1 MKKGKQRVLSLF
13 LSLVTVV
20 QMAAVSPAAFAAEPE
35 EDESQTITLPGSGT
49 KDAPYQIANAEDLAA
64 AVEAINQGGD
74 YESAV
79 YELTEDIQLEE
90 DFQPIKTFSGVL
102 DGSGHTITG
111 LRVNSDT
118 VRAALMEVNKGT
130 IRDLGLTEVK
140 ISGSPTNGDVK
151 RAAFAIENRGTVEEC
166 YASGSLSGGWR
177 VGGIVT
183 ENYGSVQNCYF
194 IGRVNGNWETG
205 GIAAWC
211 ADTNNSITNCYAS
224 VSGSAT
230 ASSVGVITG
239 YAYKETTL
247 TGNVALTGELTSPGS
262 ISRICGKEKTTPISY
277 AHNLSCEDV
286 TINGATVSDGKAD
299 NMQGLNKTAAELMQ
313 EATYTGIGWDFD
325 SVWTMDETLGRP
337 VLRACREKAA
347 AGSGEDPAED
357 RQTFTVE
364 SPDRSIVATVFVSEN
379 GNLGYSVRKNE
390 TDVLLRASLGLT
402 VNGENL
408 GQGVTLGE
416 PETTTLDETY
426 ETRGMH
432 TQARNR
438 YNQSAFLVS
447 KTGSS
452 QTMILNFRVY
462 DDGIAVQYQ
471 MPEGS
476 VTISGDDTRF
486 ALPTDAKA
494 FFQYGDNADGSE
506 SYEGIRN
513 MQGVT
518 TASTVSGIQEGRLL
532 CCLPTFQ
539 LKNNAAYVCITEAN
553 LYDWSGM
560 GLRAEENGVLHAE
573 YWDKN
578 GKTFET
584 ESDSPWRVAIIADNL
599 TDFVNSDMVTNVSD
613 PQDTSLFADKS
624 YIKPGR
630 SVWTTQGGGA
640 STVEGYKE
648 YSKYASQLGI
658 EYNLIEARDG
668 FGSTLNEQFAAIK
681 DIVDYS
687 AALENPVKIWIW
699 EDAPTTRYEG
709 GLYLED
715 NARDFLRRCKDAG
728 VVGVKIDHIHSEAP
742 DKVSFYHDFTKLAA
756 EYGIMVSYHNPMKP
770 TGLSRTYPNEMTRE
784 AIRGLQY
791 KTDPNENA
799 ILPFTRLL
807 AGGADYTPLNFSNSS
822 KLGAASW
829 THMLANTVIMTSS
842 YLQLSENPKNLLDK
856 VYTDFIKEV
865 PTVWDETTVLK
876 QSEIGTAA
884 AYLRRSGDDWY
895 LAVQNA
901 DQGKQT
907 MTFALDFL
915 GEGDWYADIYYDN
928 MNVAASVK
936 RKVEKVTAQDSLN
949 AEIRSGGGYVVRL
962 TQTPVS
968 YEPEEDKTYEIH
980 TVEDLNLIRQHPDA
994 SFILKADLTL
1004 SGVFQP
1010 IPELN
1015 GTLDGAGHTISG
1027 LTVSTTATSA
1037 ALILQNNGT
1046 IKNLGLTDV
1055 QIDGSYTPDN
1065 SWRAALC
1072 IKNYGTIE
1080 QCYALGTVKGGHR
1093 NGGLVSENYN
1103 TIQNCYF
1110 LGDLESNWETGG
1122 ITSFNYNGT
1131 ATVKNCYA
1139 GGNYVSRMNN
1149 MGFISGYA
1157 YNGTR
1162 MTGNVALYGGIK
1174 GTDNLARICGRNNGV
1189 DENTTYQKNLACADI
1204 TVNGQTVS
1212 GGAANNKN
1220 GADKTAAELKNQATY
1235 EALGWDFSNVWTM
1248 DEVLG
1253 RPVLKAVAE
1262 KTVQREINTAD
1273 TLWRYL
1279 DDGTDPAAGASNRT
1293 AWTLPGV
1300 DDSAWSTGK
1309 GSFGAKNGKIADLG
1323 SGCIPKTLLSQY
1335 KTDGTDKEAFFF
1347 RTTVTVADA
1356 KAVKAITGSILYDDA
1371 AIVYLNGHR
1380 IAAFDADSI
1389 SANIQY
1395 GGSNAGDPKTG
1406 TIDLS
1411 DAVSLGY
1418 LNNGENT
1425 VAVEIHQGR
1434 SSSSDI
1440 YMDFTSLQ
1448 FETEAPVKVIEQNSI
1463 SMNPGSNEAEMNFT
1477 WYANVPEAGTL
1488 WIAKADQLVNGAM
1501 PADAETVT
1509 ATAAQA
1515 NKSGFYSNQCIVTGL
1530 EPDTRY
1536 AYQLVNGEKT
1546 SEIYTFK
1553 TAKSGAFKFL
1563 LAGDPQMGASGNVTN
1578 DKNGWAKTLKAAVEK
1593 VPDAAFLLSA
1603 GDQVNTAT
1611 DENQYSAYLEQ
1622 SQLYDLPVATVVGNH
1637 DTGKNSPYDQHFNV
1651 PNESETYGVTPAG
1664 GDYYFVYNNVLFM
1677 VLNTNNLS
1685 TAEHKA
1691 FMEQAIKATA
1701 DQNITWKI
1709 VTLHQSIYTVAIH
1722 YNNDGTQRREQL
1734 APVFK
1739 ELGIDVVLQGHDH
1752 VYCRTYMMDELTPIT
1767 KSDKYEY
1774 ANGTDK
1780 APTAVTD
1787 PDGILYITANS
1798 ASGSKH
1804 YDIKTSVDFPYS
1816 AVQNQERV
1824 PNISEVTVSD
1834 NQFKITTYRTSDMTV
1849 VDEFTI
1855 NRTTEKAE
1863 QTAPAAPT
1871 LETRTQTSI
1880 TLNTVA
1886 PNENGAGA
1894 QYSRDGGETWQDSP
1908 KFTGLAS
1915 GTSYTFVVRYGE
1927 TDAYAPSAASPA
1939 AVFSTLSESS
1949 GSHSSDSSDSSYI
1962 VSVPSV
1968 KNGTVTVS
1976 PKSASKGDTV
1986 TITVKP
1992 DSGYQLDDLTVID
2005 KNGDELKLTDK
2016 GSGKYTFTM
2025 PSSKVEINAAF
2036 VKEAE
2041 TSPFNDVPT
2050 NAYYCEAV
2058 KWAQEKGITGGIG
2071 NGLFGS
2077 SQPCTRAQIVTFLW
2091 RAAGSPEPKSMSS
2104 FSDVSTGSYYAK
2116 AVAWAVEN
2124 GITTGTGDGKFS
2136 PDATCTR
2143 AQSVTFLYRVL
2154 GKLAGSK
2161 VTFSDVPTDSYYADA
2176 VAWAVEN
2183 GVTKGIRNGLFGP
2196 DNSCTRAQI
2205 VTLLY
2210 RAYQGK

>member
-1 MKKGKQRVLSLF
+1 MRKGKQRMLSLF

-20 QMAAVSPAAFAAEPE
+20 QIAAVSPAAFAAEPE
-35 EDESQTITLPGSGT
+35 EDGPQTIALQGSGT
-49 KDAPYQIANAEDLAA
+49 EQDPYQIADAENLAA
-64 AVEAINQGGD
+64 AVEAINQGGN

-286 TINGATVSDGKAD
+286 TINGATVSDGAAD
-299 NMQGLNKTAAELMQ
+299 NKQGLDKNAQELMR
-313 EATYTGIGWDFD
+313 EETYTGIGWDFD
-325 SVWTMDETLGRP
+325 SVWTMDETRGRP
-337 VLRACREKAA
+337 VLQACREKAA
-347 AGSGEDPAED
+347 DDSKEDPAKD
-357 RQTFTVE
+357 RQSFTVE
-364 SPDRSIVATVFVSEN
+364 SPDSSIVATVFVSEN
-379 GNLGYSVRKNE
+379 GDLGYSVRKNE

-402 VNGENL
+402 VNGQDL
-408 GQGVTLGE
+408 GRGVTLGK
-416 PETTTLDETY
+416 PVETTLNETY

-432 TQARNR
+432 TQARNH

-447 KTGSS
+447 KADGN
-452 QTMILNFRVY
+452 QTMTLNFRVY

-471 MPEGS
+471 MPDSS

-613 PQDTSLFADKS
+613 SEDTSLFADKS
-624 YIKPGR
+624 YIQPGR

-709 GLYLED
+709 GLYPEN
-715 NARDFLRRCKDAG
+715 NARDFLQRCKDAG

-770 TGLSRTYPNEMTRE
+770 TGLSRTYPNEITRE

-822 KLGAASW
+822 KLGASSW
-829 THMLANTVIMTSS
+829 THMLANTVIMTSA
-842 YLQLSENPKNLLDK
+842 YLQLSENPQNLLDK

-865 PTVWDETTVLK
+865 PTVWDETIVLD
-876 QSEIGTAA
+876 QSEIGKAA
-884 AYLRRSGDDWY
+884 AYLRRSGRDWY

-907 MTFALDFL
+907 MTFNLQFL

-936 RKVEKVTAQDSLN
+936 RKVEKVTAKDSLT

-968 YEPEEDKTYEIH
+968 YESEEDKTYEIH
-980 TVEDLNLIRQHPDA
+980 TAADLDLIRQHPDA
-994 SFILKADLTL
+994 SFTLKADLTL

-1027 LTVSTTATSA
+1027 LTVSATDASA

-1046 IKNLGLTDV
+1046 VKNLGLADV
-1055 QIDGSYTPDN
+1055 QMDGPYTPDN

-1093 NGGLVSENYN
+1093 NGGLVSENYS
-1103 TIQNCYF
+1103 TIENCYF

-1122 ITSFNYNGT
+1122 ITSFNYNGS
-1131 ATVKNCYA
+1131 ATVQNCYA

-1157 YNGTR
+1157 YGGTR
-1162 MTGNVALYGGIK
+1162 MIGNVALYGGIK
-1174 GTDNLARICGRNNGV
+1174 GTDNLARICGRNYGV

-1248 DEVLG
+1248 DEALG

-1262 KTVQREINTAD
+1262 KAVQREINTAD

-1300 DDSAWSTGK
+1300 DDSAWKTGK
-1309 GSFGAKNGKIADLG
+1309 GSFGAKKGEIKDLG
-1323 SGCIPKTLLSQY
+1323 GGCTPNTLLSQY

-1347 RTTVTVADA
+1347 RTTVTVDDPTE
-1356 KAVKAITGSILYDDA
+1356 VKAITGSILYDDA
-1371 AIVYLNGHR
+1371 AIVYLNGQR

-1389 SANIQY
+1389 TGNLQY
-1395 GGSNAGDPKTG
+1395 GGSNAADPKTG
-1406 TIDLS
+1406 EIHVTDSAILKCLR
-1411 DAVSLGY
+1411 A
-1418 LNNGENT
+1418 GENT
-1425 VAVEIHQGR
+1425 VAVELHQGR
-1434 SSSSDI
+1434 SNSSDI
-1440 YMDFTSLQ
+1440 YMDMTAMH
-1448 FETEAPVKVIEQNSI
+1448 FEKAVKVVQNSI
-1463 SMNPGSNEAEMNFT
+1463 SLNPGSNESQMNFT

-1488 WIAKADQLVNGAM
+1488 LIVKADHLANGTM
-1501 PADAETVT
+1501 PADAKTVT
-1509 ATAAQA
+1509 AFASQA
-1515 NKSGFYSNQCIVTGL
+1515 NKSGFYSNQCTVTGL
-1530 EPDTRY
+1530 EAGTQY
-1536 AYQLVNGEKT
+1536 AYQLVNGDT
-1546 SEIYTFK
+1546 SSEIHTFT

-1563 LAGDPQMGASGNVTN
+1563 FAGDPQLGASGNLN
-1578 DKNGWAKTLKAAVEK
+1578 SDNSGWAQTLKAAVEK

-1603 GDQVNTAT
+1603 GDQVNTA
-1611 DENQYSAYLEQ
+1611 DNEVQYSAYLEQ

-1637 DTGKNSPYDQHFNV
+1637 DSARNSYDQHFNV
-1651 PNESETYGVTPAG
+1651 PNESDKGKTAASADYWFRYGNT
-1664 GDYYFVYNNVLFM
+1664 LFL
-1677 VLNTNNLS
+1677 VLNVNNRS

-1691 FMEQAIKATA
+1691 FMEDAIAQNTDAAWKVVAMHHSVYSVANHATE
-1701 DQNITWKI
+1701 
-1709 VTLHQSIYTVAIH
+1709 
-1722 YNNDGTQRREQL
+1722 NDILQRRNEL
-1734 APVFK
+1734 VPVFK
-1739 ELGIDVVLQGHDH
+1739 ALDIDVVLQGHDH
-1752 VYCRTYMMDELTPIT
+1752 VYVRSYMMDGLTP
-1767 KSDKYEY
+1767 
-1774 ANGTDK
+1774 
-1780 APTAVTD
+1780 VTD
-1787 PDGILYITANS
+1787 AAEYDTAEKNSVTDTDDILYITANS
-1798 ASGSKH
+1798 ASGSK
-1804 YDIKTSVDFPYS
+1804 YYTI
-1816 AVQNQERV
+1816 QNQEFPYAAVKSQERTPTYSKV
-1824 PNISEVTVSD
+1824 SVSD
-1834 NQFKITTYRTSDMTV
+1834 GQFQITTYRTNDGSV
-1849 VDEFTI
+1849 LDEFTI

-1863 QTAPAAPT
+1863 QAAPAAPT
-1871 LETRTQTSI
+1871 LKTCTQTSI
-1880 TLNTVA
+1880 ILSTVT
-1886 PNENGAGA
+1886 PNENGASA
-1894 QYSRDGGETWQDSP
+1894 QYSRDGGETWQDYP
-1908 KFTGLAS
+1908 EFTGLAS

-1939 AVFSTLSESS
+1939 AMFSTLSGSSSSHSS
-1949 GSHSSDSSDSSYI
+1949 GSADNSYI

-1992 DSGYQLDDLTVID
+1992 DSGYQLDDLTVTD
-2005 KNGDELKLTDK
+2005 KNGDKLKLTDK
-2016 GSGKYTFTM
+2016 GSGEYTFTM
-2025 PSSKVEINAAF
+2025 PASKVEVNAAF
-2036 VKEAE
+2036 AKEAE
-2041 TSPFNDVPT
+2041 TSLFSDVPT

-2058 KWAQEKGITGGIG
+2058 KWAQEKSITGGIG
-2071 NGLFGS
+2071 NGLFGPN
-2077 SQPCTRAQIVTFLW
+2077 QPCTRAQIVAFLW

-2104 FSDVSTGSYYAK
+2104 FADVSASSYYAK

-2124 GITTGTGDGKFS
+2124 GITTGTGNGKFS

-2161 VTFSDVPTDSYYADA
+2161 VTFSDVPADSYYADA

-2183 GVTKGIRNGLFGP
+2183 GVTKGIGNGLFGP
-2196 DNSCTRAQI
+2196 GNSCTRAQI

>member
-35 EDESQTITLPGSGT
+35 EDESQTITLQGSGT
-49 KDAPYQIANAEDLAA
+49 KDDPYQIANAEDLAA
-64 AVEAINQGGD
+64 AVEAINQGG
-74 YESAV
+74 YESAA
-79 YELTEDIQLEE
+79 YKLTKDIQLDGTVASVES
-90 DFQPIKTFSGVL
+90 FSGVF
-102 DGSGHTITG
+102 DGNGHVIDGYTLNSSDETDGLFRLNNGTIRALGMTNVKVTG
-111 LRVNSDT
+111 PNTAETSRRGGLCFQ
-118 VRAALMEVNKGT
+118 NKGT
-130 IRDLGLTEVK
+130 I
-140 ISGSPTNGDVK
+140 
-151 RAAFAIENRGTVEEC
+151 EEC
-166 YASGSLSGGWR
+166 FVTGSVSGGHR
-177 VGGIVT
+177 TGGIAA
-183 ENYGSVQNCYF
+183 ENFSLIQNCYF
-194 IGRVNGNWETG
+194 TGKATGCCETG
-205 GIAAWC
+205 GIAAWNDSTGTVKNC
-211 ADTNNSITNCYAS
+211 YVSADITTQTNNCGIIGGYGYKGTVYQGN
-224 VSGSAT
+224 VILSGST
-230 ASSVGVITG
+230 M
-239 YAYKETTL
+239 TT
-247 TGNVALTGELTSPGS
+247 TNDWNHA
-262 ISRICGKEKTTPISY
+262 RICGRNNGENTTFRN
-277 AHNLSCEDV
+277 NLSCEDV
-286 TINGATVSDGKAD
+286 TINGATVSDGAAD
-299 NMQGLNKTAAELMQ
+299 NKQGLNKTAQELMQ
-313 EATYTGIGWDFD
+313 EATYTGIGWDFE

-337 VLRACREKAA
+337 ALQACREKATDD
-347 AGSGEDPAED
+347 SKEDPAKD
-357 RQTFTVE
+357 RQSFAVE
-364 SPDRSIVATVFVSEN
+364 SPDGSITATVFVSEN
-379 GNLGYSVRKNE
+379 GNLGYSVQKDG

-402 VNGENL
+402 VNGQDL
-408 GQGVTLGE
+408 GRDVTLGE
-416 PETTTLDETY
+416 LVETTLDEPY

-432 TQARNR
+432 TQAQNH

-447 KTGSS
+447 KANGN
-452 QTMILNFRVY
+452 QTMTLNFRVY

-513 MQGVT
+513 MHGVT

-573 YWDKN
+573 YWDKS
-578 GKTFET
+578 GKTFTT

-613 PQDTSLFADKS
+613 SEDTSLFADKS
-624 YIKPGR
+624 YIQPGR

-668 FGSTLNEQFAAIK
+668 FSDTLDEQFKAIK
-681 DIVDYS
+681 EIVDYS
-687 AALENPVKIWIW
+687 ASLEHPVKIWIW

-715 NARDFLRRCKDAG
+715 NAKDFLQRCKDAG

-822 KLGAASW
+822 KLGASSW
-829 THMLANTVIMTSS
+829 THMLANTVIMTSA
-842 YLQLSENPKNLLDK
+842 YLQLSENPQNLLDK

-865 PTVWDETTVLK
+865 PTVWDETIVLD
-876 QSEIGTAA
+876 QSEIGKAA
-884 AYLRRSGDDWY
+884 AYLRRSGRDWY

-907 MTFALDFL
+907 MTFNLQFL

-936 RKVEKVTAQDSLN
+936 RKVKKVTAQDSLT

-968 YEPEEDKTYEIH
+968 YESEEDKTYEIH
-980 TVEDLNLIRQHPDA
+980 TAADLDLIRQHPDA
-994 SFILKADLTL
+994 SFTLKADLTL

-1027 LTVSTTATSA
+1027 LTVSATDASA

-1046 IKNLGLTDV
+1046 VKNLGLADV
-1055 QIDGSYTPDN
+1055 QIDGPYTPDN

-1093 NGGLVSENYN
+1093 NGGLVSENYS
-1103 TIQNCYF
+1103 TIENCYF

-1122 ITSFNYNGT
+1122 ITAFNHNGS

-1235 EALGWDFSNVWTM
+1235 EALGWDFGNVWTM

-1279 DDGTDPAAGASNRT
+1279 DDGTDPAVGASNRT

-1300 DDSAWSTGK
+1300 DDSAWKTGK
-1309 GSFGAKNGKIADLG
+1309 GSFGAKKGEIKDLG
-1323 SGCIPKTLLSQY
+1323 GGCTPNTLLSQY

-1347 RTTVTVADA
+1347 RTTVTVDDPTE
-1356 KAVKAITGSILYDDA
+1356 VKAITGSILYDDA
-1371 AIVYLNGHR
+1371 AIVYLNGQR

-1389 SANIQY
+1389 TGNLQY
-1395 GGSNAGDPKTG
+1395 GGSNAADPKTG
-1406 TIDLS
+1406 EIHVTDSAILKCLR
-1411 DAVSLGY
+1411 A
-1418 LNNGENT
+1418 GENT
-1425 VAVEIHQGR
+1425 VAVELHQGR
-1434 SSSSDI
+1434 SNSSDI
-1440 YMDFTSLQ
+1440 YMDMTAMH
-1448 FETEAPVKVIEQNSI
+1448 FEKAVKVVQNSI
-1463 SMNPGSNEAEMNFT
+1463 SLNPGSNESQMNFT

-1488 WIAKADQLVNGAM
+1488 LIVKADHLANGTM
-1501 PADAETVT
+1501 PADAKTVT
-1509 ATAAQA
+1509 AFASQA
-1515 NKSGFYSNQCIVTGL
+1515 NKSGFYSNQCTVTGL
-1530 EPDTRY
+1530 EAGTQY
-1536 AYQLVNGEKT
+1536 AYQLVNGDT
-1546 SEIYTFK
+1546 SSEIHTFT

-1563 LAGDPQMGASGNVTN
+1563 FAGDPQLGASGNLN
-1578 DKNGWAKTLKAAVEK
+1578 SDNSGWAQTLKAAVEK

-1603 GDQVNTAT
+1603 GDQVNTA
-1611 DENQYSAYLEQ
+1611 DNEVQYGAYLEQ

-1637 DTGKNSPYDQHFNV
+1637 DSASNSYDQHFNV
-1651 PNESETYGVTPAG
+1651 PNESDKGKTAASADYWFRYGNT
-1664 GDYYFVYNNVLFM
+1664 LFL
-1677 VLNTNNLS
+1677 VLNVNNRS

-1691 FMEQAIKATA
+1691 FMEDAIAQNTDAAWKVVAMHHSVYSVANHATE
-1701 DQNITWKI
+1701 
-1709 VTLHQSIYTVAIH
+1709 
-1722 YNNDGTQRREQL
+1722 NDILQRRNEL
-1734 APVFK
+1734 VPVFK
-1739 ELGIDVVLQGHDH
+1739 ALDIDVVLQGHDH
-1752 VYCRTYMMDELTPIT
+1752 VYVRSYMMDGLTP
-1767 KSDKYEY
+1767 
-1774 ANGTDK
+1774 
-1780 APTAVTD
+1780 VTD
-1787 PDGILYITANS
+1787 AAEYDTAEKNSVTDTDDILYITANS
-1798 ASGSKH
+1798 ASGSK
-1804 YDIKTSVDFPYS
+1804 YYTI
-1816 AVQNQERV
+1816 QNQEFPYAAVKSQERTPTYSKV
-1824 PNISEVTVSD
+1824 SVSD
-1834 NQFKITTYRTSDMTV
+1834 GQFQITTYRTNDGSV
-1849 VDEFTI
+1849 LDEFTI

-1863 QTAPAAPT
+1863 QAAPAAPT
-1871 LETRTQTSI
+1871 LKTRTQTSI
-1880 TLNTVA
+1880 ILSTVT
-1886 PNENGAGA
+1886 PNENGASA
-1894 QYSRDGGETWQDSP
+1894 QYSRDGGETWQDYP
-1908 KFTGLAS
+1908 EFTGLAS

-1939 AVFSTLSESS
+1939 AMFSTLSDSSSSHSS
-1949 GSHSSDSSDSSYI
+1949 GSADNSYI

-1992 DSGYQLDDLTVID
+1992 DSA
-2005 KNGDELKLTDK
+2005 
-2016 GSGKYTFTM
+2016 
-2025 PSSKVEINAAF
+2025 INWM
-2036 VKEAE
+2036 
-2041 TSPFNDVPT
+2041 TS
-2050 NAYYCEAV
+2050 
-2058 KWAQEKGITGGIG
+2058 
-2071 NGLFGS
+2071 L
-2077 SQPCTRAQIVTFLW
+2077 
-2091 RAAGSPEPKSMSS
+2091 
-2104 FSDVSTGSYYAK
+2104 
-2116 AVAWAVEN
+2116 
-2124 GITTGTGDGKFS
+2124 
-2136 PDATCTR
+2136 
-2143 AQSVTFLYRVL
+2143 
-2154 GKLAGSK
+2154 
-2161 VTFSDVPTDSYYADA
+2161 
-2176 VAWAVEN
+2176 
-2183 GVTKGIRNGLFGP
+2183 
-2196 DNSCTRAQI
+2196 
-2205 VTLLY
+2205 
-2210 RAYQGK
+2210 

>member
-35 EDESQTITLPGSGT
+35 EDESQTITLQGSGT
-49 KDAPYQIANAEDLAA
+49 KDDPYQIADAEDLAA

-74 YESAV
+74 YEAAC
-79 YELTEDIQLEE
+79 YQLTDDIQL
-90 DFQPIKTFSGVL
+90 DGTVNSVTSFSGVF
-102 DGSGHTITG
+102 DGNGHVIDGYTLNSSDETDGLFRLNNGTIRALGMTNVKVTG
-111 LRVNSDT
+111 PNTAETSRRGGLCFQ
-118 VRAALMEVNKGT
+118 NKGT
-130 IRDLGLTEVK
+130 I
-140 ISGSPTNGDVK
+140 
-151 RAAFAIENRGTVEEC
+151 EEC
-166 YASGSLSGGWR
+166 FVTGSVSGGHR
-177 VGGIVT
+177 TGGIAA
-183 ENYGSVQNCYF
+183 ENYERIQNCYF
-194 IGRVNGNWETG
+194 TGKTTGRCETG
-205 GIAAWC
+205 GIAAWNANTGTVKNC
-211 ADTNNSITNCYAS
+211 YVSADITTQTNNCGIIGGYGYTGTVYQGN
-224 VSGSAT
+224 VVLSGS
-230 ASSVGVITG
+230 
-239 YAYKETTL
+239 TL
-247 TGNVALTGELTSPGS
+247 TTTNDWNHA
-262 ISRICGKEKTTPISY
+262 RICGRNNGENTTFTN
-277 AHNLSCEDV
+277 NLSCENV
-286 TINGATVSDGKAD
+286 KINGATVSDGAAD
-299 NMQGLNKTAAELMQ
+299 NKQGLNKTAQELMQ

-337 VLRACREKAA
+337 VLRACREKATDD
-347 AGSGEDPAED
+347 SKEDPAKD
-357 RQTFTVE
+357 RQSFTVK
-364 SPDRSIVATVFVSEN
+364 SPDDSITATVFVSEN
-379 GNLGYSVRKNE
+379 GNLGYSVQKDG

-402 VNGENL
+402 VNGEDL
-408 GQGVTLGE
+408 GWDVTLGD
-416 PETTTLDETY
+416 PVETTLNETY

-432 TQARNR
+432 PQARNH
-438 YNQSAFLVS
+438 YNQSAFLVR
-447 KTGSS
+447 KADGN
-452 QTMILNFRVY
+452 QTMTLNFRVY

-573 YWDKN
+573 YWDKS
-578 GKTFET
+578 GKTFTT

-613 PQDTSLFADKS
+613 SEDTSLFADKS
-624 YIKPGR
+624 YIQPGR

-709 GLYLED
+709 GLYPEN
-715 NARDFLRRCKDAG
+715 NARDFLQRCKDAG

-770 TGLSRTYPNEMTRE
+770 IGLSRTYPNEITRE

-807 AGGADYTPLNFSNSS
+807 AGGADYTPLNFTNGS
-822 KLGAASW
+822 KLGASSW
-829 THMLANTVIMTSS
+829 THMLANTVIMTSA
-842 YLQLSENPKNLLDK
+842 YLQLSENPQNLLDK
-856 VYTDFIKEV
+856 VYTDFIKAV
-865 PTVWDETTVLK
+865 PTVWDETRVLD
-876 QSEIGTAA
+876 QSEIGKAA
-884 AYLRRSGDDWY
+884 AYLRRSGRDWY

-901 DQGKQT
+901 DHGKQT
-907 MTFALDFL
+907 MTFDLQFL
-915 GEGDWYADIYYDN
+915 GEGDWYADIYCDN

-936 RKVEKVTAQDSLN
+936 RKVEKVTAKDSLT

-968 YEPEEDKTYEIH
+968 YESEEDKTYEIH
-980 TVEDLNLIRQHPDA
+980 TAADLDLIRQHPDA
-994 SFILKADLTL
+994 SFTLKADLTL

-1027 LTVSTTATSA
+1027 LTVSATDASA

-1046 IKNLGLTDV
+1046 VKNLGLTDV
-1055 QIDGSYTPDN
+1055 QMDGPYTPDN

-1093 NGGLVSENYN
+1093 NGGLVSENYS
-1103 TIQNCYF
+1103 TIENCYF

-1122 ITSFNYNGT
+1122 ITSFNYNGS
-1131 ATVKNCYA
+1131 ATVQNCYA

-1157 YNGTR
+1157 YGGTR

-1189 DENTTYQKNLACADI
+1189 DENTTYQKNLACVDI

-1235 EALGWDFSNVWTM
+1235 ETLGWDFSNVWTM

-1300 DDSAWSTGK
+1300 DDSAWKTGK
-1309 GSFGAKNGKIADLG
+1309 GSFGAKKGEIKDLG
-1323 SGCIPKTLLSQY
+1323 GGCTPNTLLRQY

-1347 RTTVTVADA
+1347 RTTVTVDDPTE
-1356 KAVKAITGSILYDDA
+1356 VKAITGSILYDDA
-1371 AIVYLNGHR
+1371 AIVYLNGQR

-1389 SANIQY
+1389 TGNLQY
-1395 GGSNAGDPKTG
+1395 GGSNAADPKTG
-1406 TIDLS
+1406 EIHVTDSAILKCLR
-1411 DAVSLGY
+1411 A
-1418 LNNGENT
+1418 GENT
-1425 VAVEIHQGR
+1425 VAVELHQGR
-1434 SSSSDI
+1434 SNSSDI
-1440 YMDFTSLQ
+1440 YMDMTAMH
-1448 FETEAPVKVIEQNSI
+1448 FEKAVKVVQNSI
-1463 SMNPGSNEAEMNFT
+1463 SLNPGSNESQMNFT

-1488 WIAKADQLVNGAM
+1488 LIVKADHLANGTM
-1501 PADAETVT
+1501 PADAKTVT
-1509 ATAAQA
+1509 AFASQA
-1515 NKSGFYSNQCIVTGL
+1515 NKSGFYSNQCTVTGL
-1530 EPDTRY
+1530 EAGTQY
-1536 AYQLVNGEKT
+1536 AYQLVNGDT
-1546 SEIYTFK
+1546 SSEIHTFT

-1563 LAGDPQMGASGNVTN
+1563 FAGDPQLGASGNLN
-1578 DKNGWAKTLKAAVEK
+1578 SDNSGWAQTLKAAVEK

-1603 GDQVNTAT
+1603 GDQVNTA
-1611 DENQYSAYLEQ
+1611 DNEVQYSAYLEQ

-1637 DTGKNSPYDQHFNV
+1637 DSASNSYDQHFNV
-1651 PNESETYGVTPAG
+1651 PNESDKGKTAASADYWFRYGNT
-1664 GDYYFVYNNVLFM
+1664 LFL
-1677 VLNTNNLS
+1677 VLNVNNRS

-1691 FMEQAIKATA
+1691 FMEDAIAQNTDAAWKVVAMHHSVYSVANHATE
-1701 DQNITWKI
+1701 
-1709 VTLHQSIYTVAIH
+1709 
-1722 YNNDGTQRREQL
+1722 NDILQRRNEL
-1734 APVFK
+1734 VPVFK
-1739 ELGIDVVLQGHDH
+1739 ALDIDVVLQGHDH
-1752 VYCRTYMMDELTPIT
+1752 VYVRSYMMDGLTP
-1767 KSDKYEY
+1767 
-1774 ANGTDK
+1774 
-1780 APTAVTD
+1780 VTD
-1787 PDGILYITANS
+1787 AAEYDTAEKNSVTDTDDILYITANS
-1798 ASGSKH
+1798 ASGSK
-1804 YDIKTSVDFPYS
+1804 YYTI
-1816 AVQNQERV
+1816 QNQEFPYAAVKSQERTPTYSKV
-1824 PNISEVTVSD
+1824 SVSD
-1834 NQFKITTYRTSDMTV
+1834 GQFQITTYRTNDGSV
-1849 VDEFTI
+1849 LDEFTI

-1863 QTAPAAPT
+1863 QAAPAAPT
-1871 LETRTQTSI
+1871 LKTRTQTSI
-1880 TLNTVA
+1880 ILSTVT
-1886 PNENGAGA
+1886 PNENGASA
-1894 QYSRDGGETWQDSP
+1894 QYSRDGGETWQDYP
-1908 KFTGLAS
+1908 EFTGLAS

-1939 AVFSTLSESS
+1939 AMFSTLSGSSSSHSS
-1949 GSHSSDSSDSSYI
+1949 GSADNSYI

-1992 DSGYQLDDLTVID
+1992 DSGYQLDDLTVTD
-2005 KNGDELKLTDK
+2005 KNGDKLKLTDK
-2016 GSGKYTFTM
+2016 GSGEYTFTM
-2025 PSSKVEINAAF
+2025 PASKVEVNAAF
-2036 VKEAE
+2036 AKEAE
-2041 TSPFNDVPT
+2041 TSLFSDVPT

-2058 KWAQEKGITGGIG
+2058 KWAQEKSITGGIG
-2071 NGLFGS
+2071 NGLFGPN
-2077 SQPCTRAQIVTFLW
+2077 QPCTRAQIVAFLW

-2104 FSDVSTGSYYAK
+2104 FADVSASSYYAK

-2124 GITTGTGDGKFS
+2124 GITTGTGNGKFS

-2161 VTFSDVPTDSYYADA
+2161 VTFSDVPADSYYADA

-2183 GVTKGIRNGLFGP
+2183 GVTKGIGNGLFGP
-2196 DNSCTRAQI
+2196 GNSCTRAQI

>member
-35 EDESQTITLPGSGT
+35 EDESQTITLQGSGT

-64 AVEAINQGGD
+64 AVEAINQGEG
-74 YESAV
+74 YETAC
-79 YELTEDIQLEE
+79 YQLTDDISMEE
-90 DFQPIKTFSGVL
+90 DFQPMETFSGVL

-111 LRVNSDT
+111 LQVNSGT
-118 VRAALMEVNKGT
+118 IRAALMEVNKGT

-140 ISGSPTNGDVK
+140 ISGSPTSGDVK
-151 RAAFAIENRGTVEEC
+151 RAAFAIENRGTVEGC

-183 ENYGSVQNCYF
+183 ENYGSVENCYF
-194 IGRVNGNWETG
+194 VGRVHGNWETG

-211 ADTNNSITNCYAS
+211 ASENNRITNCYAS

-239 YAYKETTL
+239 YAYKETAL
-247 TGNVALTGELTSPGS
+247 TGNVALAGELTSPGS

-277 AHNLSCEDV
+277 ADNLSCEDV
-286 TINGATVSDGKAD
+286 TINGATVSDGAAD
-299 NMQGLNKTAAELMQ
+299 NKQGLNKTAQELMQ

-337 VLRACREKAA
+337 VLRACREKATDD
-347 AGSGEDPAED
+347 SKEDPAKD
-357 RQTFTVE
+357 RQSFAVE
-364 SPDRSIVATVFVSEN
+364 SPDGSITATVFVSEN
-379 GNLGYSVRKNE
+379 GNLGYAVQKDG

-402 VNGENL
+402 VNGEDL
-408 GQGVTLGE
+408 GRGVTLGE
-416 PETTTLDETY
+416 PVKTTLDKTY

-432 TQARNR
+432 TQARNH
-438 YNQSAFLVS
+438 YNQSAFLVR
-447 KTGSS
+447 KADGN
-452 QTMILNFRVY
+452 QTMTLNFRVY

-539 LKNNAAYVCITEAN
+539 LKGSAAYVCITEAN

-573 YWDKN
+573 YWDKS
-578 GKTFET
+578 GKTFTT

-613 PQDTSLFADKS
+613 SEDTSLFADKS
-624 YIKPGR
+624 YIQPGR

-709 GLYLED
+709 GLYPEN
-715 NARDFLRRCKDAG
+715 NARDFLQRCKDAG

-770 TGLSRTYPNEMTRE
+770 TGLSRTYPNEITRE

-842 YLQLSENPKNLLDK
+842 YLQLSENPQNLLDK
-856 VYTDFIKEV
+856 VYTDFIKTV
-865 PTVWDETTVLK
+865 PTVWDKTIVLD
-876 QSEIGTAA
+876 QSEIGKAA
-884 AYLRRSGDDWY
+884 AYLRHSGSDWY

-901 DQGKQT
+901 DHGKQT

-936 RKVEKVTAQDSLN
+936 RKVEKVTAKDSLT

-968 YEPEEDKTYEIH
+968 YESEEDKTYEIH
-980 TVEDLNLIRQHPDA
+980 TAADLDLIRQHPDA
-994 SFILKADLTL
+994 SFTLKADLTL

-1015 GTLDGAGHTISG
+1015 GTLDGAGRTISG
-1027 LTVSTTATSA
+1027 LTVSTTDASA

-1055 QIDGSYTPDN
+1055 QIDGPYTADN

-1093 NGGLVSENYN
+1093 NGGLVSENYS
-1103 TIQNCYF
+1103 TIENCYF

-1122 ITSFNYNGT
+1122 ITAFNHNGS

-1235 EALGWDFSNVWTM
+1235 ETLGWDFSNVWTM

-1300 DDSAWSTGK
+1300 DDSAWKTGK
-1309 GSFGAKNGKIADLG
+1309 GSFGAKKGEIKDLG
-1323 SGCIPKTLLSQY
+1323 GGCTPNTLLRQY

-1347 RTTVTVADA
+1347 RTTVTVDDPTE
-1356 KAVKAITGSILYDDA
+1356 VKAITGSILYDDA
-1371 AIVYLNGHR
+1371 AIVYLNGQR

-1389 SANIQY
+1389 TGNLQY
-1395 GGSNAGDPKTG
+1395 GGSNAADPKTG
-1406 TIDLS
+1406 EIHVTDSAILKCLR
-1411 DAVSLGY
+1411 A
-1418 LNNGENT
+1418 GENT
-1425 VAVEIHQGR
+1425 VAVELHQGR
-1434 SSSSDI
+1434 SNSSDI
-1440 YMDFTSLQ
+1440 YMDMTAMH
-1448 FETEAPVKVIEQNSI
+1448 FEKAVKVVQNSI
-1463 SMNPGSNEAEMNFT
+1463 SLNPGSNESQMNFT

-1488 WIAKADQLVNGAM
+1488 LIVKADHLANGTM
-1501 PADAETVT
+1501 PADAKTVT
-1509 ATAAQA
+1509 AFASQA
-1515 NKSGFYSNQCIVTGL
+1515 NKSGFYSNQCTVTGL
-1530 EPDTRY
+1530 EAGTQY
-1536 AYQLVNGEKT
+1536 AYQLVNGDT
-1546 SEIYTFK
+1546 SSEIHTFT
-1553 TAKSGAFKFL
+1553 TAKGGAFEFL
-1563 LAGDPQMGASGNVTN
+1563 FAGDPQLGASGNLN
-1578 DKNGWAKTLKAAVEK
+1578 SDNSGWAQTLKAAVEK

-1603 GDQVNTAT
+1603 GDQVNTA
-1611 DENQYSAYLEQ
+1611 DNEVQYSAYLEQ

-1637 DTGKNSPYDQHFNV
+1637 DSASNSYDQHFNV
-1651 PNESETYGVTPAG
+1651 PNESDKGKTAASADYWFRYGNT
-1664 GDYYFVYNNVLFM
+1664 LFL
-1677 VLNTNNLS
+1677 VLNVNNRS

-1691 FMEQAIKATA
+1691 FMEDAIAQNTDAAWKVVAMHHSVYSVANHATE
-1701 DQNITWKI
+1701 
-1709 VTLHQSIYTVAIH
+1709 
-1722 YNNDGTQRREQL
+1722 NDILQRRNEL
-1734 APVFK
+1734 VPVFK
-1739 ELGIDVVLQGHDH
+1739 ALDIDVVLQGHDH
-1752 VYCRTYMMDELTPIT
+1752 VYVRSYMMDGLTP
-1767 KSDKYEY
+1767 
-1774 ANGTDK
+1774 
-1780 APTAVTD
+1780 VTD
-1787 PDGILYITANS
+1787 AAEYDTAEKNSVTDTDDILYITANS
-1798 ASGSKH
+1798 ASGSKY
-1804 YDIKTSVDFPYS
+1804 YDIKNETFNYA
-1816 AVQNQERV
+1816 AVKSQERTPTYSKV
-1824 PNISEVTVSD
+1824 SVSD
-1834 NQFKITTYRTSDMTV
+1834 SQFQITTYRTNDGSV
-1849 VDEFTI
+1849 LDEFTI

-1863 QTAPAAPT
+1863 QAAPAAPT
-1871 LETRTQTSI
+1871 LKTRTQTSI
-1880 TLNTVA
+1880 ILSTVT
-1886 PNENGAGA
+1886 PNENGASA
-1894 QYSRDGGETWQDSP
+1894 QYSRDGGETWQDYP
-1908 KFTGLAS
+1908 EFTGLAS

-1939 AVFSTLSESS
+1939 AVFSTLSGSS
-1949 GSHSSDSSDSSYI
+1949 GSHSSGSADNSYI

-1992 DSGYQLDDLTVID
+1992 DSGYQLDDLTVTD
-2005 KNGDELKLTDK
+2005 KNGDKLKLTDK
-2016 GSGKYTFTM
+2016 GSGEYTFTM
-2025 PSSKVEINAAF
+2025 PASKVEVNAAF
-2036 VKEAE
+2036 AKEAE
-2041 TSPFNDVPT
+2041 TSLFSDVPT

-2058 KWAQEKGITGGIG
+2058 KWAQEKSITGGIG
-2071 NGLFGS
+2071 NGLFEPN
-2077 SQPCTRAQIVTFLW
+2077 QPCTRAQIVAFLW

-2104 FSDVSTGSYYAK
+2104 FADVSASSYYAK

-2124 GITTGTGDGKFS
+2124 GITTGTGNGKFS

-2161 VTFSDVPTDSYYADA
+2161 VTFSDVPADSYYADA

-2183 GVTKGIRNGLFGP
+2183 GVTKGIGNGLFGP
-2196 DNSCTRAQI
+2196 GNSCTRAQI

>member
-35 EDESQTITLPGSGT
+35 EDESQTITLQGSGT
-49 KDAPYQIANAEDLAA
+49 KDDPYQIADAEDLAA

-74 YESAV
+74 YEAAC
-79 YELTEDIQLEE
+79 YQLTDDIQLDGTVASVES
-90 DFQPIKTFSGVL
+90 FSGVF
-102 DGSGHTITG
+102 DGGGHVIDGYTLKSSDETDGLFRLNNGTIRALGMTNVKVTG
-111 LRVNSDT
+111 PNTKETSRRGGLCFQ
-118 VRAALMEVNKGT
+118 NKGT
-130 IRDLGLTEVK
+130 I
-140 ISGSPTNGDVK
+140 
-151 RAAFAIENRGTVEEC
+151 EEC
-166 YASGSLSGGWR
+166 FVTGSVSGGHR
-177 VGGIVT
+177 TGGIAA
-183 ENYGSVQNCYF
+183 ENFSLIQNCYF
-194 IGRVNGNWETG
+194 TGKATGRCETG
-205 GIAAWC
+205 GIAAWNDSTGTVKNC
-211 ADTNNSITNCYAS
+211 YVSADITTQTNNCGIIGGYGYKGTVYQGN
-224 VSGSAT
+224 VVLSGS
-230 ASSVGVITG
+230 
-239 YAYKETTL
+239 TL
-247 TGNVALTGELTSPGS
+247 TTTNDWNHA
-262 ISRICGKEKTTPISY
+262 RICGRNNGENTTFLN
-277 AHNLSCEDV
+277 NLSCEDV
-286 TINGATVSDGKAD
+286 TINGATVPDGAAD
-299 NMQGLNKTAAELMQ
+299 NKQGLDKTAQELTQ
-313 EATYTGIGWDFD
+313 EATYTGIGWDFE

-337 VLRACREKAA
+337 VLQACREKATDD
-347 AGSGEDPAED
+347 SKEDPVKD
-357 RQTFTVE
+357 RQSFAVE
-364 SPDRSIVATVFVSEN
+364 SPDGSITATVFVSEN
-379 GNLGYSVRKNE
+379 GNLGYSVQKDGK
-390 TDVLLRASLGLT
+390 DVLLRASLGLT
-402 VNGENL
+402 VNGEDL
-408 GQGVTLGE
+408 GWDVTLGD
-416 PETTTLDETY
+416 PVETTLNETY

-432 TQARNR
+432 TQARNH
-438 YNQSAFLVS
+438 YNQSAFLVR
-447 KTGSS
+447 KADGN
-452 QTMILNFRVY
+452 QTMTLNFRVY
-462 DDGIAVQYQ
+462 DDGIAIQYQ

-573 YWDKN
+573 YWDNN

-613 PQDTSLFADKS
+613 PQDTSLFADKR
-624 YIKPGR
+624 YIQPGR

-687 AALENPVKIWIW
+687 ATLENPVKIWIW

-709 GLYLED
+709 GLYPES
-715 NARDFLRRCKDAG
+715 NARDFLQRCKDAG

-807 AGGADYTPLNFSNSS
+807 AGGADYTPLNFTNGS
-822 KLGAASW
+822 KLGASSW

-842 YLQLSENPKNLLDK
+842 YLQLSENPQNLLDK

-865 PTVWDETTVLK
+865 PTVWDETIVLG
-876 QSEIGTAA
+876 QSEIGKAA
-884 AYLRRSGDDWY
+884 AYLRRSGSDWY

-901 DQGKQT
+901 DKGKQT
-907 MTFALDFL
+907 MTFDLQFL
-915 GEGDWYADIYYDN
+915 GDGDWYADIYYDN

-936 RKVEKVTAQDSLN
+936 RKVEKVTAQDSLT

-980 TVEDLNLIRQHPDA
+980 TAADLDLIRQHPDA
-994 SFILKADLTL
+994 SFTLKANLTL
-1004 SGVFQP
+1004 SGVFRP

-1027 LTVSTTATSA
+1027 LTVSATDASA

-1046 IKNLGLTDV
+1046 VKNLGLTDV
-1055 QIDGSYTPDN
+1055 QIDGPYTPDN

-1080 QCYALGTVKGGHR
+1080 QCYALGSVKGGHR

-1162 MTGNVALYGGIK
+1162 ITGNVALYGSIK

-1189 DENTTYQKNLACADI
+1189 DENTTYQNNLACAEI

-1220 GADKTAAELKNQATY
+1220 GADKTTAELKNQTTY
-1235 EALGWDFSNVWTM
+1235 EAIGWDFSNVWTM

-1253 RPVLKAVAE
+1253 RPVLKTVVE

-1273 TLWRYL
+1273 TIWRYL
-1279 DDGTDPAAGASNRT
+1279 DDGTDPAGNSAGAGYKRT
-1293 AWTLPGV
+1293 SWTLADF

-1309 GSFGAKNGKIADLG
+1309 GSFGAKRGAIADLG
-1323 SGCIPKTLLSQY
+1323 SGCTPKTLLSQY

-1347 RTTVTVADA
+1347 RTTVTVDDPAEIR
-1356 KAVKAITGSILYDDA
+1356 AITGSILYDDA
-1371 AIVYLNGHR
+1371 AIVYLNGQR

-1389 SANIQY
+1389 TGNLQY
-1395 GGSNAGDPKTG
+1395 GGSNAAAPKTG
-1406 TIDLS
+1406 EIHVTAPAILKCLR
-1411 DAVSLGY
+1411 A
-1418 LNNGENT
+1418 GENT
-1425 VAVEIHQGR
+1425 VAVELHQGR
-1434 SSSSDI
+1434 AESSDI
-1440 YMDFTSLQ
+1440 YMNLTAMR
-1448 FETEAPVKVIEQNSI
+1448 FEKAVKVEQNSI
-1463 SMNPGSNEAEMNFT
+1463 SMNPGSNETEMNFT

-1501 PADAETVT
+1501 PAAAETVT
-1509 ATAAQA
+1509 ASAEQA
-1515 NKSGFYSNQCIVTGL
+1515 NKSDFYSNQCTVTGL
-1530 EPDTRY
+1530 EAGTQY
-1536 AYQLVNGEKT
+1536 AYQLMNGDT
-1546 SEIYTFK
+1546 SSEIHTFT
-1553 TAKSGAFKFL
+1553 TAKSGAFEFL
-1563 LAGDPQMGASGNVTN
+1563 FAGDPQLGASGNLN
-1578 DKNGWAKTLKAAVEK
+1578 SDNSGWAQTLKAAVEK

-1611 DENQYSAYLEQ
+1611 NEAQYSAYLEQ

-1637 DTGKNSPYDQHFNV
+1637 DSSSNSYDQHFNV
-1651 PNESETYGVTPAG
+1651 PNESSLGKTPASA
-1664 GDYYFVYNNVLFM
+1664 DYWFRYGNTLFL
-1677 VLNTNNLS
+1677 VLNVNNTS

-1691 FMEQAIKATA
+1691 FMEDAISKNTDAAWKVVAMHHSVYSVANHATE
-1701 DQNITWKI
+1701 
-1709 VTLHQSIYTVAIH
+1709 
-1722 YNNDGTQRREQL
+1722 NDILQRRNGL
-1734 APVFK
+1734 VPVFK
-1739 ELGIDVVLQGHDH
+1739 ALDIDVVLQGHDH
-1752 VYCRTYMMDELTPIT
+1752 VYVRSYMMDGLTP
-1767 KSDKYEY
+1767 
-1774 ANGTDK
+1774 
-1780 APTAVTD
+1780 VTD
-1787 PDGILYITANS
+1787 AAEYDTAEKNSVTDTDDILYITANS
-1798 ASGSKH
+1798 ASGSKY
-1804 YDIKTSVDFPYS
+1804 YDIKNETFNYAAVKRQEKTPTYS
-1816 AVQNQERV
+1816 KV
-1824 PNISEVTVSD
+1824 SVSD
-1834 NQFKITTYRTSDMTV
+1834 SRFQITTYRTNDGSV
-1849 VDEFTI
+1849 LDEFTI

-1927 TDAYAPSAASPA
+1927 TDAYAPSA
-1939 AVFSTLSESS
+1939 
-1949 GSHSSDSSDSSYI
+1949 
-1962 VSVPSV
+1962 
-1968 KNGTVTVS
+1968 
-1976 PKSASKGDTV
+1976 
-1986 TITVKP
+1986 
-1992 DSGYQLDDLTVID
+1992 
-2005 KNGDELKLTDK
+2005 
-2016 GSGKYTFTM
+2016 
-2025 PSSKVEINAAF
+2025 
-2036 VKEAE
+2036 
-2041 TSPFNDVPT
+2041 
-2050 NAYYCEAV
+2050 
-2058 KWAQEKGITGGIG
+2058 
-2071 NGLFGS
+2071 
-2077 SQPCTRAQIVTFLW
+2077 
-2091 RAAGSPEPKSMSS
+2091 
-2104 FSDVSTGSYYAK
+2104 
-2116 AVAWAVEN
+2116 
-2124 GITTGTGDGKFS
+2124 
-2136 PDATCTR
+2136 
-2143 AQSVTFLYRVL
+2143 
-2154 GKLAGSK
+2154 
-2161 VTFSDVPTDSYYADA
+2161 
-2176 VAWAVEN
+2176 
-2183 GVTKGIRNGLFGP
+2183 
-2196 DNSCTRAQI
+2196 
-2205 VTLLY
+2205 
-2210 RAYQGK
+2210 